1 VKKIFQNIYEYV
13 INPPSDEEL
22 SKAWQVSE
30 HQLPTLWLIGK
41 TGAGKSSIVQ
51 KMTSQ
56 SAAEIGNGFMPCT
69 QDASAYDY
77 PVELPIMRF
86 MDTRGLGE
94 AEYDPAEDLAAL
106 GETSQALLI
115 VMRLR
120 DGEQSAVLNAIKKIQ
135 KSNSRIRQEHA
146 VVVHTACSEITD
158 QHDRQRAVAD
168 KQAMVEKI
176 WGKSLDHCM
185 VDFSETA
192 VEGQLNDIGAD
203 ALNDIIATKLPELTL
218 WLQKYEHEDSEQANF
233 ERLSTEVLWYA
244 GAAAGSDTIPTV
256 GLFSVPAIQGKM
268 LHSLAQHYGIEWD
281 VRSFSEFTGALGVN
295 FLLWYAASLGGR
307 QLVKLIP
314 VYGQLAGGAIAFTVS
329 YASTYAIGRAA
340 CSYLYHQK
348 TNTPLSEGALK
359 NVYEEAMKQGKAAK
373 KDIKQEHDA

>member
-13 INPPSDEEL
+13 INPPGDEEL
-22 SKAWQVSE
+22 SKAWQVPE

-51 KMTSQ
+51 KLTGQ

-106 GETSQALLI
+106 GEASQALLI

-120 DGEQSAVLNAIKKIQ
+120 DGEQSAVLAAIKKIK
-135 KSNSRIRQEHA
+135 KSNSRIRQDHA
-146 VVVHTACSEITD
+146 VVVHTACREITD
-158 QHDRQRAVAD
+158 EHDRQRAVSD
-168 KQAMVEKI
+168 KQAMVEKV
-176 WGKSLDHCM
+176 WGKSLDHC
-185 VDFSETA
+185 VVEFSETA

-218 WLQKYEHEDSEQANF
+218 WLQKYEHEDSEQTNF

-244 GAAAGSDTIPTV
+244 GAAAGSDTIPAV

-268 LHSLAQHYGIEWD
+268 LHSLAQHYGIEWN
-281 VRSFSEFTGALGVN
+281 VRTFSEFTGALGVN

-314 VYGQLAGGAIAFTVS
+314 AYGQLAGGAIAFTVS

-348 TNTPLSEGALK
+348 TNTPLPDGALK
-359 NVYEEAMKQGKAAK
+359 SVYEEAMKQGKAAK